1 MKYFIFIIILL
12 VVVAVVA
19 GFFVVGSPQQ
29 ERLRRFDER
38 RIQDLQIIQSE
49 IINYWMQKERLPEST
64 AVLRDDIRGFVP
76 PRDPQTGEEYGY
88 QVKNNV
94 DLIFEL
100 CANFVTS
107 NLGSGNDLNTPQ
119 MAYPYPMGMYP
130 EQQNWQHDK
139 GLVCFERKIDPELYR
154 PSKGKF

>member
-1 MKYFIFIIILL
+1 MKYFVTIIIII
-12 VVVAVVA
+12 VTVTVIG

-38 RIQDLQIIQSE
+38 RIQDLQVIQSE
-49 IINYWMQKERLPEST
+49 IINYWMRKESLPENT
-64 AVLRDDIRGFVP
+64 AVLRDDIRGFIP
-76 PRDPQTGEEYGY
+76 STDPQTGGEYGY
-88 QVKNNV
+88 QIKNFA

-107 NLGSGNDLNTPQ
+107 NLGGGNNFNTPQ
-119 MAYPYPMGMYP
+119 MAYPYPRGMYP

-139 GLVCFERKIDPELYR
+139 GLVCFERKIDPELYKPEKPR
-154 PSKGKF
+154 F